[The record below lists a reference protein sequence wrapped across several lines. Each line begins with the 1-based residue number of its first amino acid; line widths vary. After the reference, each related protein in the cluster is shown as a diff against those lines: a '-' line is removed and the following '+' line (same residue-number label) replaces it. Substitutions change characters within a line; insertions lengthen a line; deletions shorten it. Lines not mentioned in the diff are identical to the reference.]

1 MNAWRRLWLNLGVNP
16 PGKRILAL
24 NKDLAAQVEA
34 LAAVE
39 ECPVDDMLEE
49 LLTLGLEE
57 RDRSQNCWHR
67 WIQLSAREQQV
78 TALVCLGYTNPQIA
92 AALVISVDTAKSHV
106 RNVMRKFGVHSRGE
120 LRMLLAHWDFSA
132 WLE

>member
-24 NKDLAAQVEA
+24 NENLAEQVEA
-34 LAAVE
+34 LAAIE

-49 LLTLGLEE
+49 LLALGLEE
-57 RDRSQNCWHR
+57 RDRSQDCWHR
-67 WIQLSAREQQV
+67 WVRLSPREQQV

-92 AALVISVDTAKSHV
+92 TALVISPDTAKSHV
-106 RNVMRKFGVHSRGE
+106 RNVLRKFDVHSRGE

-132 WLE
+132 WLA